1 MKGATDTMPKI
12 IKYQKQGKT
21 AYKFQIYTGINPKT
35 GKRSMTTRS
44 GFRTKSAAKTEMKRI
59 EAQVANDTFFDDTST
74 KDYTVQEVY
83 ELFHA
88 GYKHTVKESTLIVVE
103 SRYRNHIK
111 PAIGNKLIQSVTIKE
126 LQDLAN
132 SWKDLSSSFMIAN
145 FLKRLFRH
153 AQKIGAIEKN
163 PVDAII
169 FPKRKKKS
177 NKKNFWSKQELKKFL
192 EEAKKHRNDHAY
204 PLFRLL
210 AFCGMRKGEAL
221 ALSWNDV
228 DVANRQLKI
237 HRNLSNCR
245 HGSKITSTKTNTSR
259 KISIDNE
266 TLDALLK
273 IKSDYPL
280 VFHKFD
286 GEPYNMNSPA
296 NWMDDI
302 CRNISVDKIVIHGL
316 RHTHASLLF
325 EAGAS
330 IKEVQ
335 HRLGHANTK
344 MTMDIYT
351 HVTKESRDDFAE
363 KFADFIDF

>member
-1 MKGATDTMPKI
+1 MPKI
-12 IKYQKQGKT
+12 IKYQKQGKP
-21 AYKFQIYTGINPKT
+21 AYKFQIYTGINPQT

-88 GYKHTVKESTLIVVE
+88 GYKHTVRESTLIVVE
-103 SRYRNHIK
+103 SQYRNHIK

-132 SWKDLSSSFMIAN
+132 SWKDLNSSFMIAN
-145 FLKRLFRH
+145 LLKRLFRH

-177 NKKNFWSKQELKKFL
+177 NKKKFWSKQELKKFL
-192 EEAKKHRNDHAY
+192 EEAKNHKNPQVY
-204 PLFRLL
+204 PFFRLL
-210 AFCGMRKGEAL
+210 AFCGIRKGEAL

-237 HRNLSNCR
+237 HRNLSVGRN
-245 HGSKITSTKTNTSR
+245 GSKITSTKTNTSR
-259 KISIDNE
+259 KISIDND
-266 TLDALLK
+266 TLDALLQ
-273 IKSDYPL
+273 IKSDYSL
-280 VFHKFD
+280 VFHKLN
-286 GEPYNMNSPA
+286 GKPHNKSLPA
-296 NWMDDI
+296 YWMDDI
-302 CRNISVDKIVIHGL
+302 CRNIPVDKIVIHGL

-351 HVTKESRDDFAE
+351 HVTKKSRDDFAE
-363 KFADFIDF
+363 KFANFIDF